1 MNVPLTPVRFLRRAM
16 QEFPAK
22 TGIVDG
28 NHRFTF
34 HQFGHRCGQLG
45 SLLRELGVQPG
56 DRVAFLG
63 LNSHQLLEAY
73 YGVLEA
79 SGVLVPLNVRLAP
92 PELSFILND
101 AGAVVLFYDQELKPL
116 LDSFRKDLT
125 TVKHCFSLEEYEGLI
140 AAREPYFID
149 FMGVDENSV
158 AELFYTSGTTS
169 NPKGVMLTHRNLYLH
184 AYGVI
189 SGIGV
194 RTMIELHTIPLF
206 HANGWGRVQTLTC
219 LGGTH
224 IMMRRFDPAT
234 VLALV
239 EREHVEAFS
248 MVPTMAIALLNCP
261 ALSQASAEGKPDLS
275 SLKYVTIGGAA
286 SSPDLVGK
294 VEKALGCPCYSGY
307 GLTETSPAMSM
318 SLPKPALTDTED
330 QARARRSTGGCALP
344 GTEIRV
350 VDSHMNDV
358 PCDGESVG
366 EVITR
371 GDGVM
376 AGYWRQPDA
385 TAEAFAGGWFH
396 TGDLG
401 VLDKDR
407 YLQIVDRK
415 KEIIVSGGENISSI
429 EVEKAL
435 LGHPAVYECAVIPV
449 PDERWGEVPKAIISL
464 KPGQTA
470 TEAEIIEF
478 GRALLA
484 HYKVPK
490 SVEFLPELPK
500 GGTGKILKR
509 VLREKYWQHLT
520 LRVGT

>member
-1 MNVPLTPVRFLRRAM
+1 M
-16 QEFPAK
+16 QEFPSK
-22 TGIVDG
+22 VGIVDG
-28 NHRFTF
+28 EHRFTY

-56 DRVAFLG
+56 DRVAYLG

-79 SGVLVPLNVRLAP
+79 SAILLPLNVRLAP
-92 PELSFILND
+92 NELSFILND
-101 AGAVVLFYDQELKPL
+101 AGALVLFYDPELKPL
-116 LDSFRKDLT
+116 LDAFRKDLN
-125 TVKHCFSLEEYEGLI
+125 TVKHFFSLDEYEGLI

-149 FMGVDENSV
+149 FTTIDENTV

-189 SGIGV
+189 AGISI
-194 RTMIELHTIPLF
+194 RSMIELHTIPLF

-224 IMMRRFDPAT
+224 VMMRRFDPAA

-239 EREHVEAFS
+239 ERERVEAFS
-248 MVPTMAIALLNCP
+248 MVPTMAIALLNC
-261 ALSQASAEGKPDLS
+261 ATLAEGKHDLS
-275 SLKYVTIGGAA
+275 TLKYVNIGGAA
-286 SSPDLVGK
+286 SSPDLVAK
-294 VEKALGCPCYSGY
+294 VEKALGCPCYAGY
-307 GLTETSPAMSM
+307 GLTETSPAMSSSM
-318 SLPKPALTDTED
+318 PKPGATDSE
-330 QARARRSTGGCALP
+330 ARRAMAGAALP

-358 PCDGESVG
+358 PADGESVG
-366 EVITR
+366 EVVTR

-385 TAEAFAGGWFH
+385 TAEAIQGGWFH

-401 VLDKDR
+401 VIDKER

-429 EVEKAL
+429 EVEKVL

-449 PDERWGEVPKAIISL
+449 PDERWGEVPKAMISL

-478 GRALLA
+478 GRAHLA
-484 HYKVPK
+484 HYKIPK

-509 VLREKYWQHLT
+509 VLREKYWQHLS